1 MKREFDINIYSRD
14 IFLIIQFIIYI
25 IIFIVSYICFLYVT
39 GGKLIA
45 VIFTFSFLLLGYFKF
60 PRLYGKAIIKIT
72 SEKRNYKI
80 EYMQPYRFGK
90 MKPILEF
97 HLRDVDSYKYESG
110 YAFDFFKIKFKSGKV
125 LKLNQWSFD
134 KDDDFKKFINSFKSD
149 IKSYNQLKGTTE
161 PIERQKSLLE
171 NRTYLIVM
179 AIMFSLIII
188 GIIVGLIL
196 KGTSNK
202 GGLIMVGVIL
212 GPMIWSISQIINGL
226 RQK

>member
-1 MKREFDINIYSRD
+1 MKREFYINIYSRVRFMELLFLMLVIVMILTY
-14 IFLIIQFIIYI
+14 IFARYGNLGIIMI
-25 IIFIVSYICFLYVT
+25 
-39 GGKLIA
+39 LIA
-45 VIFTFSFLLLGYFKF
+45 NIILVILTNLILPKK
-60 PRLYGKAIIKIT
+60 YGKAIIKIT

-80 EYMQPYRFGK
+80 EYLQPYRFRK

-110 YAFDFFKIKFKSGKV
+110 YIFDFFKIKFKSGKV
-125 LKLNQWSFD
+125 LKLNQWFFD
-134 KDDDFKKFINSFKSD
+134 KDDDFMKFMNSFKSD

>member
-1 MKREFDINIYSRD
+1 MKREFYINIYSRVRFMELLFLMLVIVMILTY
-14 IFLIIQFIIYI
+14 IFARYGNLGIIMI
-25 IIFIVSYICFLYVT
+25 
-39 GGKLIA
+39 LIA
-45 VIFTFSFLLLGYFKF
+45 NIILVILTNLILPKK
-60 PRLYGKAIIKIT
+60 YGKAIIKIT

-80 EYMQPYRFGK
+80 EYIQPYRFGK

-125 LKLNQWSFD
+125 LKLNQWYAD
-134 KDDDFKKFINSFKSD
+134 KDDDFMKFMNYFKSD